1 MKPYSV
7 DLREKIVSAI
17 EQGDSS
23 VRKVAQRFSVSKNSV
38 QRLVTQKRSAG
49 HVVPRPQGGSMVSPV
64 MAYKAQLLRIFE
76 QKTDATLAEYCELLF
91 DETGLWVSPST
102 MCRTF
107 QRLNLPRKKK
117 TLRASQATSER
128 VQSLRTEYWAQV
140 KDIDLQDLVFLDEMG
155 VLLGLMRTHA
165 RALPGERVYDFKPFY
180 RGRKVSVIGAMSV
193 SKVLAVMTM
202 DDSMDAAAFKAY
214 VSEMLVPQLWAGAVV
229 VMDNLRAHKV
239 EAIAPL
245 IEAVGAR
252 ILYLSPYSPEFNPI
266 EHWWSQ
272 LKAFLRQFSPTTAN
286 MVDTLIATAL
296 DLIDPK
302 HLRNWFAHCCYC
314 PS

>member
-1 MKPYSV
+1 MGEPKHDVPH
-7 DLREKIVSAI
+7 LPA
-17 EQGDSS
+17 
-23 VRKVAQRFSVSKNSV
+23 AQS
-38 QRLVTQKRSAG
+38 
-49 HVVPRPQGGSMVSPV
+49 
-64 MAYKAQLLRIFE
+64 KAQ
-76 QKTDATLAEYCELLF
+76 
-91 DETGLWVSPST
+91 
-102 MCRTF
+102 
-107 QRLNLPRKKK
+107 KK
-117 TLRASQATSER
+117 TLRPSQATSER
-128 VQSLRTEYWAQV
+128 VQNLRLEYWAQV
-140 KDIDLQDLVFLDEMG
+140 KEIDLNNLVFLDEMG
-155 VLLGLMRTHA
+155 ILLGLMRTHA
-165 RALPGERVYDFKPFY
+165 RALPGERAYDFKPFY
-180 RGRKVSVIGAMSV
+180 RGQKVSVIGAITI

-202 DDSMDAAAFKAY
+202 DDSMDAAAFKVY
-214 VSEMLVPQLWAGAVV
+214 VSQVLVPQLWEGAVV
-229 VMDNLRAHKV
+229 VMDNLPAHKV

-272 LKAFLRQFSPTTAN
+272 LKAFLKQFAPVTAK